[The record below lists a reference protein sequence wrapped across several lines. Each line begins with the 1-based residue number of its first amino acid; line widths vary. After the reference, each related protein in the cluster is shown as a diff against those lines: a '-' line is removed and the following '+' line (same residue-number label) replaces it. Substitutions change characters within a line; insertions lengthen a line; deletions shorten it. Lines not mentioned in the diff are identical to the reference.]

1 MSVCKKNPFGS
12 SVDQD
17 VTKKNLT
24 VLTYM
29 MVCQCSVHGIGMPF
43 VLLAKGDGIPNFEFV
58 TRTVWVSELVPAWR
72 EMKR

>member
-1 MSVCKKNPFGS
+1 
-12 SVDQD
+12 
-17 VTKKNLT
+17 
-24 VLTYM
+24 M

-72 EMKR
+72 EMKRWIQTSANNIMQIET